1 MNMRPPLTAT
11 RLKGPLRAVAW
22 EGALGTSEYRLSGN
36 AEVTE
41 YGCHL
46 DYPYDWSEGKTG
58 SRSELDTST
67 SSAYCYDAEAK

>member
-1 MNMRPPLTAT
+1 M
-11 RLKGPLRAVAW
+11 AW
-22 EGALGTSEYRLSGN
+22 KGALGTSEGRLSVS
-36 AEVTE
+36 AEVTK

-46 DYPYDWSEGKTG
+46 DYPDDWSEGKTG